1 MSQSDTTKSVIT
13 SLRYGLT
20 LLVSIVFICIGFLVK
35 DYRDNT
41 IDAIT
46 IFSLILVASSMVS
59 AFFIQVT
66 INKKSKELK
75 DM

>member
-35 DYRDNT
+35 DYRNNT

-59 AFFIQVT
+59 AFFVQVA
-66 INKKSKELK
+66 INKKSKEL
-75 DM
+75 

>member
-1 MSQSDTTKSVIT
+1 MSQADATKSVIT

-20 LLVSIVFICIGFLVK
+20 LLISIVFVCIGFLVK
-35 DYRDNT
+35 DYRNNT

-46 IFSLILVASSMVS
+46 IFALIFAVSAMVS
-59 AFFIQVT
+59 AFFIQKK

>member
-1 MSQSDTTKSVIT
+1 MSQADTTKSVIT

-20 LLVSIVFICIGFLVK
+20 LLISIVFICIGFLVK
-35 DYRDNT
+35 DYRGNT

-59 AFFIQVT
+59 AFFVQAT
-66 INKKSKELK
+66 INKKSKELE

>member
-1 MSQSDTTKSVIT
+1 MSQADTTKSVIT
-13 SLRYGLT
+13 SLRYGLS
-20 LLVSIVFICIGFLVK
+20 LLISILFVCIGFLVR
-35 DYRDNT
+35 DYRNNN

-46 IFSLILVASSMVS
+46 IFALILVVSTMVL
-59 AFFIQVT
+59 AFFTQKA

>member
-1 MSQSDTTKSVIT
+1 MSQADTTKSIIT

-20 LLVSIVFICIGFLVK
+20 MLVSIVFICIGFLVK

-41 IDAIT
+41 IDVIT
-46 IFSLILVASSMVS
+46 IFSLILATS
-59 AFFIQVT
+59 ATIGTFFIQKE
-66 INKKSKELK
+66 INKKSIELK